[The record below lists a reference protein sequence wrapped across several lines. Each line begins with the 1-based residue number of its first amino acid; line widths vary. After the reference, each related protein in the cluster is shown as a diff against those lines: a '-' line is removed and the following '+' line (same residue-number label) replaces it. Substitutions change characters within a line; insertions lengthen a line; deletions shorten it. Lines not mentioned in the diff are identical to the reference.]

1 MGRPKFSRQEVEIR
15 LRPEPAGRPHRL
27 VPWWARAL
35 RRLRISRSLRRQP
48 RGSLGRAQLWRDAGA
63 ELRAYARR
71 SVVKA

>member
-1 MGRPKFSRQEVEIR
+1 MGRPKVSRQEVEIR
-15 LRPEPAGRPHRL
+15 LRPEPADRPRRL

-35 RRLRISRSLRRQP
+35 RRVRISRSLRRQA
-48 RGSLGRAQLWRDAGA
+48 RGSLGRAVWRDASV